1 MLLAGAVFLRSYSLL
16 ARTQPLEVEDLSG
29 GRTPD
34 RDFDAELS
42 SIPEESPRDTR
53 LEDSSTATGTLM
65 TCASIGIRVVS
76 VLASRFR
83 AKAATESTKSPTTS
97 EKTAGIS
104 PRSLINKEN
113 S

>member
-1 MLLAGAVFLRSYSLL
+1 MFTLAWTQLLEFEG
-16 ARTQPLEVEDLSG
+16 LSG

-34 RDFDAELS
+34 RDFDAELC
-42 SIPEESPRDTR
+42 SIPEGSPRDAR
-53 LEDSSTATGTLM
+53 LEESSKVTGTLM
-65 TCASIGIRVVS
+65 TCASSGIRVVS

>member
-1 MLLAGAVFLRSYSLL
+1 MLLAGTVFLRSYSLL
-16 ARTQPLEVEDLSG
+16 ARTQPLEFEGPSG

-53 LEDSSTATGTLM
+53 LEDSSTATLM

>member
-1 MLLAGAVFLRSYSLL
+1 MAFRCGRFQFFG
-16 ARTQPLEVEDLSG
+16 TQPLEFDGLSG

-42 SIPEESPRDTR
+42 SIRAESPRDER
-53 LEDSSTATGTLM
+53 PEELSTSTGAGM
-65 TCASIGIRVVS
+65 ACGSIGIRAVS
-76 VLASRFR
+76 ALASRLR

-104 PRSLINKEN
+104 PRSLISNVN
-113 S
+113 C